1 MLVRTCGYIV
11 VLQCVG
17 NLVTRLL
24 QPCNKVVTISNPR
37 FLPGCHK
44 LVTRLSQP
52 GDKVGTTIYYNL
64 VTTVLQPCNKV
75 VTISNPRFL
84 PGCHNLVTRLS
95 QPSTTTL
102 LFLYGYYGD
111 IYTLGIYLYIPWEYI
126 YRGDLYIP
134 EFNDFPYKRRP
145 ILLAQYILV
154 LKACKGHF
162 YGCPPQARYVK
173 LYIFV
178 RVRTY
183 IILFDAL

>member
-1 MLVRTCGYIV
+1 MLFHSNFYNGQNWVECLSEHCGYIV

-64 VTTVLQPCNKV
+64 VTTLLQPCNKV
-75 VTISNPRFL
+75 VTILNPRFL

-102 LFLYGYYGD
+102 L
-111 IYTLGIYLYIPWEYI
+111 TLGAHAHSEGYSSC
-126 YRGDLYIP
+126 R
-134 EFNDFPYKRRP
+134 
-145 ILLAQYILV
+145 V
-154 LKACKGHF
+154 CM
-162 YGCPPQARYVK
+162 CVCVYVCV
-173 LYIFV
+173 YV
-178 RVRTY
+178 CMCMCMCMCV
-183 IILFDAL
+183 